1 MFKIDH
7 GHADDAGRM
16 TLLQK
21 PVAGWNVTSGNV
33 RWFGSEGDAGRL
45 GWAAGGGGVTPV
57 SCETETR

>member
-1 MFKIDH
+1 MLMMQEGWHYSKNLFK
-7 GHADDAGRM
+7 
-16 TLLQK
+16 K
-21 PVAGWNVTSGNV
+21 NVAGWNVTSGNV